1 MNAVLASREAAPVS
15 RSDRILIAAGG
26 AALVLAAAAGWILLS
41 PGAGQG
47 AEAPP
52 DGAVLVLGTPAG
64 SARADATGAPE
75 PTTIVVDVEGAVLEP
90 GIRELPSG
98 ARVADAV
105 SAAGGYA
112 PDADLEAAAATINL
126 AERLVDGA
134 QVVVPRVG
142 AGTTAGGP
150 DDAASGGG
158 PVEEAEPG
166 GLLNI
171 NTASADELEAL
182 PGIGPVTVDRIIA
195 GREER
200 PFSSLDDAVE
210 RGVLNRGQLNDL
222 EGLATAG

>member
-1 MNAVLASREAAPVS
+1 VS

-26 AALVLAAAAGWILLS
+26 AAVVLAAAAGWILLS

-64 SARADATGAPE
+64 SARADASGTPE

-126 AERLVDGA
+126 AERLTDGA
-134 QVVVPRVG
+134 QVVVPRIG
-142 AGTTAGGP
+142 AGAAAGGP
-150 DDAASGGG
+150 NAAPSGAEAAAMEDEPDG
-158 PVEEAEPG
+158 P
-166 GLLNI
+166 LNI

-210 RGVLNRGQLNDL
+210 RGVLDRGQLNDL
-222 EGLATAG
+222 EGLATAD

>member
-1 MNAVLASREAAPVS
+1 MKLVLASREARAVS

-26 AALVLAAAAGWILLS
+26 AALVLASAAGWILLS

-52 DGAVLVLGTPAG
+52 DGAALLLETPAG
-64 SARADATGAPE
+64 SSGADASGTPQ

-90 GIRELPSG
+90 GIRELPGG

-105 SAAGGYA
+105 AAAGGYA
-112 PDADLEAAAATINL
+112 ADADLEAAAASINL
-126 AERLVDGA
+126 AERLTDGA
-134 QVVVPRVG
+134 QVVVPRIG
-142 AGTTAGGP
+142 GGTAAGEP
-150 DDAASGGG
+150 DSPTSDEGTPADDEPGG
-158 PVEEAEPG
+158 PV
-166 GLLNI
+166 NI

-210 RGVLNRGQLNDL
+210 RGVLNRGQLDDL
-222 EGLATAG
+222 EGLATAD